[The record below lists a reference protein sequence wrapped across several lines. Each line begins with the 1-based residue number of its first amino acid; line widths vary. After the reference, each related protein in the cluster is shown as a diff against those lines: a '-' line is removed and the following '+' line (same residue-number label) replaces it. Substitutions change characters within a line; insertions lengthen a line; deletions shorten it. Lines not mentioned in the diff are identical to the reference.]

1 MALGNIQGGPFE
13 DWVTNQIEQR
23 ELSLGKGS
31 GNDSKDLLYQQSK
44 TPWLRLASSV
54 NIKSTTSYGTLDR
67 LTSLDG
73 IDRNEVEGIQAA
85 RNFILQ
91 GGALS
96 LNDDNSINSNSGLNT
111 TSLNTPNASNLS
123 GAYGWGGTT
132 ERGLVP
138 MPGITGAT
146 VKYEND
152 GALTKTTI
160 NIKCYSRTQFAL
172 IDALYMRPGYTLL
185 LEFGWS
191 TYLQTT
197 NADRLL
203 TGDEVKLE
211 NSDPFFTPAL
221 SVLLN
226 PETKTSKNQYKIIQK
241 IKEERKRTSGN
252 YEAVFGKIVNFKWS
266 MDPDGSY
273 NCTVDLRGLGEV
285 IESLKINVNTPT
297 EESEKN
303 SHFGL
308 FDVNNDGITDEEDEK
323 ALKVYAEMTGNTVE
337 DIKGQALEKAIPLVA
352 LGQSGGTL
360 IRDLFTIHQTTTV
373 ETGAVIDGG
382 FAYIDTT
389 GEDKKKNY
397 LIKNFP
403 IVTNDGR
410 SFKKDIVIE
419 DGIIGLVRTNTNEYV
434 YTPQIYV
441 KFGLI
446 LALIQKSIVPSN
458 GKNGAPLFT
467 FDMNFE
473 NLKKDKNL
481 IRRLEGQFPLSPQ
494 HYLIPYGNHNLNDLQ
509 RKYLTELKDLPTSF
523 NGVNGDINRIQRGS
537 GWKYNKGLGRLANV
551 YVNVN
556 RVATILLNQKGKINN
571 IQKNE
576 KDLFEFLNIL
586 LEEINVNLG
595 GVNNVRVRLPDDG
608 ARVRFVEDIPQTFSG
623 APPITYKS
631 KMCRFNTFGFNN
643 STAANSTKRGGS
655 IVRNLGIDASIPSNF
670 SSMISIGAQPNGNQ
684 ASGNATSFSNY
695 NTGIIDRVIP
705 TKSLV
710 TTNTDPTD
718 PRETQFKELAKT
730 VEGLL
735 ASGFWS
741 ESWVGK
747 GLSADGGLWT
757 DVLRD
762 RDFRGDNIVAFKAL
776 GTAYHQ
782 LLSGIY
788 TQEPSKGGSG
798 TLNAPFFLPF
808 NLSMDIDG
816 MSGIVM
822 MQRFEIDQKILPP
835 SYDKDSVEIIVKTVD
850 HEVNVESWVTK
861 LGTQSVPKIKLKK
874 SNTGKNVGG
883 GGGNATSGGRRFRT
897 SNSFRNPVS
906 DPANVKLRMKLTIVE
921 DLEYVTLGVLQ
932 IFAADESTVIDTL
945 AVSIDPENPIYVGGE
960 KFECAI
966 NTSDA
971 LGDAVWLIG
980 NSSNPQPYNF
990 NNIQV
995 VTGTRNYQGYGETN
1009 TRKTSENYSNVMML
1023 SSTKWTSP
1031 PNISVGDGFI
1041 SAHPD
1046 SQITFQQSGVGKSKN
1061 YIDFEKNN
1069 DVAMQRIVL
1078 QLEGVNSWL
1087 MVVDDISSDTASGAT
1102 ISQGGLS
1109 DSEKAR
1115 NKVKTFVSKLGRI
1128 SPAALALW
1136 NDNKGFLWETE
1147 QLLFLG
1153 QGSDQEDGLNQGQ
1166 SGNANN
1172 RSYGGGMSDIRLK
1185 TNITKVGETEYG
1197 IPLYEFNYK
1206 DMLGLDYTSKYR
1218 GIMAQDLLKTNMSK
1232 AVLLNNNGYYSIDY
1246 DQLNIN
1252 LEKL

>member
-31 GNDSKDLLYQQSK
+31 GKDPKDLLYQQSK

-54 NIKSTTSYGTLDR
+54 NITSTTSYGTLDR
-67 LTSLDG
+67 LTSLPG
-73 IDRNEVEGIQAA
+73 INKNAIEGIQAA
-85 RNFILQ
+85 KNFILQ

-96 LNDDNSINSNSGLNT
+96 IDNNNNINLNSGLNT
-111 TSLNTPNASNLS
+111 TRNLVGINDNFT

-138 MPGITGAT
+138 MPGITSAS

-191 TYLQTT
+191 NYLQTT
-197 NADRLL
+197 NGDTLL

-211 NSDPFFTPAL
+211 TTDPFFTPAL
-221 SVLLN
+221 SLLLN
-226 PETKTSKNQYKIIQK
+226 PENKTSKNQYKIIQK

-285 IESLKINVNTPT
+285 IESLKLNVNTPT
-297 EESEKN
+297 EESEKA
-303 SHFGL
+303 SHFGV
-308 FDVNNDGITDEEDEK
+308 FDVDGDGQVDDKDKE
-323 ALKVYAEMTGNTVE
+323 ALKVYAELTGQSAN
-337 DIKGQALEKAIPLVA
+337 DIRGLAMERQIPLVA

-360 IRDLFTIHQTTTV
+360 IRDLFTIHQTTTIA
-373 ETGAVIDGG
+373 TGAVIDGDVLY
-382 FAYIDTT
+382 FDKV

-403 IVTNDGR
+403 IVTNGG
-410 SFKKDIVIE
+410 SFFKKDIVIE

-434 YTPQIYV
+434 YTPQVYV

-446 LALIQKSIVPSN
+446 LALIQKSIVPRN
-458 GKNGAPLFT
+458 GKGGAPLFT
-467 FDMNFE
+467 FDMDFQ

-481 IRRLEGQFPLSPQ
+481 IRRLQGQFPLSPQ
-494 HYLIPYGNHNLNDLQ
+494 HYLIPYANHSLNNLQ
-509 RKYLTELKDLPTSF
+509 RKYLTELKDLPTFF
-523 NGVNGDINRIQRGS
+523 NGRRNEINDIQKNS
-537 GWKYNKGLGRLANV
+537 GWKYNSGLGRLANV

-586 LEEINVNLG
+586 LEEININLG
-595 GVNNVRVRLPDDG
+595 GINNVRIRLPDDG
-608 ARVRFVEDIPQTFSG
+608 ARVRFIEDIPQTFPG

-631 KMCRFNTFGFNN
+631 KICRFNTFGFNN
-643 STAANSTKRGGS
+643 STAANSSQRGGS

-670 SSMISIGAQPNGNQ
+670 SSMIMLGAQPNGNQ

-730 VEGLL
+730 VDGLL
-735 ASGFWS
+735 ESGFWN
-741 ESWVGK
+741 ETWVGK
-747 GLSADGGLWT
+747 GLSTDGGLWA
-757 DVLRD
+757 DVFRD
-762 RDFRGDNIVAFKAL
+762 RDFRGDNIVAFKSL

-788 TQEPSKGGSG
+788 TQEESKGGAG
-798 TLNAPFFLPF
+798 FLEAPFFLPF
-808 NLSMDIDG
+808 NLNMDIDG

-861 LGTQSVPKIKLKK
+861 LGTQSVPKIKLKR
-874 SNTGKNVGG
+874 STEGASVAGS
-883 GGGNATSGGRRFRT
+883 GGNATSKGKTGAFAVN
-897 SNSFRNPVS
+897 SNNPNS
-906 DPANVKLRMKLTIVE
+906 DPTNALNRMKLTLVK
-921 DLEYVTLGVLQ
+921 DFEYVTLGVLE
-932 IFAADESTVIDTL
+932 ILATDEKTVIDTF
-945 AVSIDPENPIYVGGE
+945 AIAIDPEEDIYVGGE

-980 NSSNPQPYNF
+980 NSSNPVLPYDF
-990 NNIQV
+990 NTIQV
-995 VTGTRNYQGYGETN
+995 HKGNSGGYGGNKAT
-1009 TRKTSENYSNVMML
+1009 TTKIYSNVMML
-1023 SSTKWTSP
+1023 AAGRKTNP
-1031 PNISVGDGFI
+1031 PNIAVGDGFI
-1041 SAHPD
+1041 SSHPD
-1046 SQITFQQSGVGKSKN
+1046 SQITFQESGVGKGKN
-1061 YIDFEKNN
+1061 YIEYRLNN
-1069 DVAMQRIVL
+1069 KIAMQRVVL
-1078 QLEGVNSWL
+1078 QLEGSLSWL
-1087 MVVDDISSDTASGAT
+1087 MVVVDKTANSRTGQL
-1102 ISQGGLS
+1102 SQAGLS
-1109 DSEKAR
+1109 KKEFRDSQVRSFVR
-1115 NKVKTFVSKLGRI
+1115 NLRNI
-1128 SPAALALW
+1128 SPAAEALW
-1136 NDNKGFLWETE
+1136 NDNLGFDYEFEMTR
-1147 QLLFLG
+1147 LLKSLP
-1153 QGSDQEDGLNQGQ
+1153 QGFDDGLNQGQ
-1166 SGNANN
+1166 SGNSNN
-1172 RSYGGGMSDIRLK
+1172 RSYGGSISDIRLK
-1185 TNITKVGETEYG
+1185 TNITKIGKTEYG
-1197 IPLYEFNYK
+1197 IPLYEWNYK
-1206 DMLGLDYTSKYR
+1206 DTLGLDHINRYR
-1218 GIMAQDLLKTNMSK
+1218 GVMAQDLLKTNMSK
-1232 AVLLNNNGYYSIDY
+1232 AVVLNSNGYYSVDY
-1246 DQLNIN
+1246 NQLSIN